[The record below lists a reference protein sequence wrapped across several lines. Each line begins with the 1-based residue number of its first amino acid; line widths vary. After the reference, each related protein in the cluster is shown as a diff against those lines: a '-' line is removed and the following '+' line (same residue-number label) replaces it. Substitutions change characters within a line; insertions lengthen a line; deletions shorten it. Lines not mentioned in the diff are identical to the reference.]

1 MHLDRTDF
9 DILAIL
15 RKNART
21 PNKTIAERVG
31 VAPSTA
37 LERVR
42 RLHEGGVLR
51 GYHAELAAEAL
62 GIGLQ
67 ALVAV
72 RLRSHSRT
80 DFDTFQAHLDALP
93 EVTAYYHLGG
103 AEDFLVHV
111 GVRNAEH
118 LREFA
123 LAALTER
130 PEVAHIQ
137 THLIF
142 RFQRKTDLPVYVEP
156 EE

>member
-1 MHLDRTDF
+1 MHESG
-9 DILAIL
+9 AI
-15 RKNART
+15 
-21 PNKTIAERVG
+21 
-31 VAPSTA
+31 
-37 LERVR
+37 
-42 RLHEGGVLR
+42 R
-51 GYHAELAAEAL
+51 GYHAEVAPEAV

-72 RLRSHSRT
+72 RLRSHSRR
-80 DFDTFQAHLDALP
+80 DFDTFQAHIEQLP
-93 EVTAYYHLGG
+93 EVITYYHLGG

-123 LAALTER
+123 LAAFTER

-142 RFQRKTDLPVYVEP
+142 RFHRKTDLPVYVAP